1 VEKKAAR
8 GGVRRSGTRVAF
20 YRPARRTE
28 GAGGVGSSAAVE
40 IQ

>member
-8 GGVRRSGTRVAF
+8 GVVRCSGARGAF

-28 GAGGVGSSAAVE
+28 GAGGVRSSAAVD